1 MAPLK
6 GRHPDD
12 KWTANGR
19 QTGGKRAANGRQ
31 LSRTAIVSIVA
42 DAAERLG
49 KLYELDGVT
58 IQRLVVL
65 GLVVKDSDGVQ
76 AAFDLVGI
84 IEDAEEANAPNPL
97 APMVNAMLK
106 TRSTSAGA
114 AMVLVDKSGAN
125 LTRYPTPGATATLA
139 TWEDSEI
146 LAVHV
151 DGAPIASAE
160 PLWRVKPSSVQR
172 PGTQL
177 ALLPGDSQAASMISQ
192 RMAAIE
198 RASIDRRGVLAADT
212 FWLLNLACALT
223 RPLKVSIDELAAW
236 LTGRAG
242 LAGLTPRQ
250 REAVQLRAWAGLN
263 TARAW
268 FWLPDSPHPLA
279 LLDVDTVGLPR
290 GEAVLKP
297 WDWQSYREHYGGNW
311 RLSGAIA
318 NTSAREGGPQAG
330 RAVQL
335 PRLIAG
341 IEDYI
346 SASGPIFKG
355 GPARLLIPECKGGP
369 GLVVAVTYRELMAR
383 AGWAFDFDNPA
394 EANKAAKVWWRLAER
409 LEANGYVLASEGGEA
424 AAGDTIEILRIEAGR
439 PGPNPARVHLR
450 ASARFVEAVRKAG
463 AAKGGGLV
471 GTPLRRLLQP
481 SQG

>member
-1 MAPLK
+1 MTPRHRREPGAALGPRRTMDK
-6 GRHPDD
+6 GKAAMEAARRAEAAQDKALADAWPDAD
-12 KWTANGR
+12 PPPTCLEL
-19 QTGGKRAANGRQ
+19 TGWIAAGKDPSA
-31 LSRTAIVSIVA
+31 VA
-42 DAAERLG
+42 DTAERLG

-84 IEDAEEANAPNPL
+84 IEDAEEANSPNPL

-106 TRSTSAGA
+106 ARSTSAGA

-198 RASIDRRGVLAADT
+198 RTGIDRRGVLAADT

-236 LTGRAG
+236 LAPGSGCRIHPIRSHFWTWTPWAYRAG
-242 LAGLTPRQ
+242 KPC
-250 REAVQLRAWAGLN
+250 
-263 TARAW
+263 
-268 FWLPDSPHPLA
+268 SS
-279 LLDVDTVGLPR
+279 R
-290 GEAVLKP
+290 GTGKAT
-297 WDWQSYREHYGGNW
+297 
-311 RLSGAIA
+311 A
-318 NTSAREGGPQAG
+318 NTT
-330 RAVQL
+330 
-335 PRLIAG
+335 AG
-341 IEDYI
+341 IGGCR
-346 SASGPIFKG
+346 ARLPTRRRVKG
-355 GPARLLIPECKGGP
+355 GRKP
-369 GLVVAVTYRELMAR
+369 GA
-383 AGWAFDFDNPA
+383 P
-394 EANKAAKVWWRLAER
+394 
-409 LEANGYVLASEGGEA
+409 SSC
-424 AAGDTIEILRIEAGR
+424 
-439 PGPNPARVHLR
+439 PG
-450 ASARFVEAVRKAG
+450 
-463 AAKGGGLV
+463 
-471 GTPLRRLLQP
+471 
-481 SQG
+481 